1 MISTTNAATKAFF
14 MEITQIFLW
23 FKPIFTSLGMQHY
36 MIISQQIR
44 EVCMKKEKG
53 VEEKEFQKIIRMF
66 KDDKKSF
73 EEMISIRTSFT
84 IYYILTVQPE
94 EEITFWLKL
103 LLFMHLPLPT
113 FFFQGTLFFTDSFGS
128 LNTWL
133 LIILCTQCTKF
144 GEEQITL

>member
-73 EEMISIRTSFT
+73 EEMISIRTSFR
-84 IYYILTVQPE
+84 IYYILTVKPE
-94 EEITFWLKL
+94 EEITF
-103 LLFMHLPLPT
+103 
-113 FFFQGTLFFTDSFGS
+113 
-128 LNTWL
+128 
-133 LIILCTQCTKF
+133 
-144 GEEQITL
+144 

>member
-44 EVCMKKEKG
+44 EVCMKKETG
-53 VEEKEFQKIIRMF
+53 VEEKEFQKIIRIF

-73 EEMISIRTSFT
+73 EEIISIRTQLVVT
-84 IYYILTVQPE
+84 MYYILTVHLE
-94 EEITFWLKL
+94 E
-103 LLFMHLPLPT
+103 
-113 FFFQGTLFFTDSFGS
+113 
-128 LNTWL
+128 
-133 LIILCTQCTKF
+133 
-144 GEEQITL
+144 

>member
-44 EVCMKKEKG
+44 EVCMKKETG
-53 VEEKEFQKIIRMF
+53 VEEKEFQKIIRIF

-73 EEMISIRTSFT
+73 EEIISISRYNVLFINHTSRRRNN
-84 IYYILTVQPE
+84 ILT
-94 EEITFWLKL
+94 
-103 LLFMHLPLPT
+103 
-113 FFFQGTLFFTDSFGS
+113 
-128 LNTWL
+128 
-133 LIILCTQCTKF
+133 
-144 GEEQITL
+144 

>member
-73 EEMISIRTSFT
+73 EEMISIRTT

-94 EEITFWLKL
+94 EEITF
-103 LLFMHLPLPT
+103 
-113 FFFQGTLFFTDSFGS
+113 
-128 LNTWL
+128 
-133 LIILCTQCTKF
+133 
-144 GEEQITL
+144 